1 MPAGGRGYTRPP
13 SLISLWSTAPYLLN
27 NTVGEFD
34 PSPSVEAR
42 RRSFQIGM
50 EQMLW
55 PEKREKDAVLGDK
68 IPGVIDRTT
77 VTSWLSVPVG
87 YLPEAFA
94 TFRTPLNRLFPGIF
108 TPEGSV
114 KLGPIPKGTPVD
126 LIGNLDVLSDSTD
139 PGERV
144 AHAAKVAALLAQLEH
159 DLDVLGPNATDD
171 EARKVFAPFGRRLF
185 ELSKCPDYVVNRGHY
200 FGTDKFSEEPGL
212 SDDDKRALIEF
223 LKTF

>member
-27 NTVGEFD
+27 NTVGDFD

-42 RRSFQIGM
+42 MRTFQIGI

-55 PEKREKDAVLGDK
+55 PEKRPTDKELGEK
-68 IPGVIDRTT
+68 GVGFIDRTT
-77 VTSWLSVPVG
+77 ATSWLSVPVG

-94 TFRTPLNRLFPGIF
+94 TFRDPLSRLFPGIF
-108 TPEGSV
+108 TSEGSV
-114 KLGPIPKGTPVD
+114 KIGPIPKGTPVD
-126 LIGNLDVLSDSTD
+126 LIGNLDMLSGASD
-139 PGERV
+139 PGERL
-144 AHAAKVAALLAQLEH
+144 AHATKVAALLAQLKH

-171 EARKVFAPFGRRLF
+171 DARKVFAPLGRQLF

-200 FGTDKFSEEPGL
+200 FGTDKFAEEPAV
-212 SDDDKRALIEF
+212 SDNDKRALIEF